1 MARTALHGIGGLLA
15 ALSAIFIL
23 AVAVPGCASAEI
35 GSGSRLAVETQTQML
50 NLQGGGYMTWELS
63 GQVVNDIRRNLDE
76 RFGNGDGNV
85 SEAEASAYTGE
96 IDLMLENFIS
106 YGSAR
111 IVRTS
116 LLNKNIQTDT
126 DGLMAPV
133 NSSRDIKIHFTFNA
147 NLRTDSST
155 VNFGDT
161 TIPLVV
167 FRALKDDRNQT
178 FAGTLEWKHTEIVV
192 GLSSFSNVALDRGSL
207 THFRAPGM
215 EVLVYQL
222 SVTGNASSSDQVR
235 FDTFNVVQ
243 CSAELFIVTCVFGV
257 MTIWFPRYFMKKN
270 KMKKV
275 RWLHYLP
282 LLLVTI
288 LLLVFFLGVD
298 GAAAWALAPLFAVL
312 SGALSWQVYKRKW
325 RNMAQPL
332 LPPLAPRQPAPQ
344 AEVEN
349 GTELSEPAV
358 AMQQPSSGTGPGEF
372 PAPVQRKMPP
382 KPPGPA
388 VPSPP
393 LRTLRCPKCKATFE
407 VPDSGQRPLPIKCT
421 SCGTEGVLRK

>member
-1 MARTALHGIGGLLA
+1 
-15 ALSAIFIL
+15 
-23 AVAVPGCASAEI
+23 
-35 GSGSRLAVETQTQML
+35 
-50 NLQGGGYMTWELS
+50 MTWELS